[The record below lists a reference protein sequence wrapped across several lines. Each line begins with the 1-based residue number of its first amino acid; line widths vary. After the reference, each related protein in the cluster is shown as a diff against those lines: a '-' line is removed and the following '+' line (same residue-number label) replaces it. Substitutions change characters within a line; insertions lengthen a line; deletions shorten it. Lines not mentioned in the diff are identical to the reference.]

1 MKYFHKS
8 VLLREVSEYL
18 QVKSGKKYIDATLGA
33 GGHTESILRQ
43 GGTVLSVDLD
53 KEAIESARQ
62 KFGNEPRLKIV
73 QGNFRDLEKIAH
85 SQDFRGVSGIIFDL
99 GVSSYQLEKA
109 ERGFSFQNVGPLDMR
124 MDQSET
130 SGQIKASDFI
140 NLAGKDE
147 LYEIFTKLGEEHRA
161 RAISDAIIRARRI
174 KAILTTED
182 LAQVV
187 EGSFGFK
194 SGQPDIVRAGILK
207 RVFQALRIFVNSELE
222 NLELGLQGAISILG
236 SGGRVLVISFHS
248 LEDRIVKQ
256 SFLAFEKQGLGK
268 IITKKP
274 ITPSLV
280 ELKENRRAR
289 SAKLRVFEKI

>member
-1 MKYFHKS
+1 MNYFHKS
-8 VLLREVSEYL
+8 VLLSEISDFL
-18 QVKSGKKYIDATLGA
+18 QVESGKKYIDATLGA

-43 GGTVLSVDLD
+43 GGIVLSVDLD
-53 KEAIESARQ
+53 NEALENARERFKEET
-62 KFGNEPRLKIV
+62 GLKIV
-73 QGNFRDLEKIAH
+73 QGNFKNLKEIAH
-85 SQDFRGVSGIIFDL
+85 LQDFEEISGIIFDL

-109 ERGFSFQNVGPLDMR
+109 ERGFSFQNEGPLDMR
-124 MDQSET
+124 MDQSEGT
-130 SGQIKASDFI
+130 GKVKASDI
-140 NLAGKDE
+140 VNLGSRDE
-147 LYEIFTKLGEEHRA
+147 LYEIFTKLGEEHNA
-161 RAISDAIIRARRI
+161 RVISDAIIRARRV

-194 SGQPDIVRAGILK
+194 RRVSDRVRAKILK
-207 RVFQALRIFVNSELE
+207 RVFQALRLFVNSELE
-222 NLELGLQGAISILG
+222 NLELGLRGAVSILE